1 MIRAAR
7 AAIVVL
13 GAVVALRIV
22 IGCAAIAHADV
33 VALPSTRAVV
43 DVPPSWSAV
52 AVEQVVL
59 ARRGPAG
66 ELLAITR
73 ANVPNPD
80 AWRAK
85 TREAYVEQIERGVA
99 SKIRG
104 YHKQA
109 RRLGEVDGVPVLD
122 LEARRD
128 DGATIVLRILL
139 FRTYALALAIEVP
152 KRGAVAT
159 ARQIAQGFGP
169 PIGPPVAAPRSLRP

>member
-1 MIRAAR
+1 MIRA
-7 AAIVVL
+7 
-13 GAVVALRIV
+13 GTAVSLRVISLRVGLLVA
-22 IGCAAIAHADV
+22 GCAAVAHADV
-33 VALPSTRAVV
+33 VTLPGTRAVV
-43 DVPPSWSAV
+43 DVPASWSAITV
-52 AVEQVVL
+52 DEVVL

-73 ANVPNPD
+73 ANVPNPE

-85 TREAYVEQIERGVA
+85 TREAYVEQIERGIA

-104 YHKQA
+104 YQKRS
-109 RRLGEVDGVPVLD
+109 RRLGEAGGVPVLD

-152 KRGAVAT
+152 KRGPVAT
-159 ARQIAQGFGP
+159 ARQIVETFAP
-169 PIGPPVAAPRSLRP
+169 PSAAPGEPPEPR